1 MPLSIRPKAGEKL
14 VYGFILETNR
24 LLLGTWTLV
33 ITFVLFPFACGG
45 VGLPHAN
52 FSAVVLLRELE
63 TNSLM
68 T

>member
-14 VYGFILETNR
+14 AYGFHSRNKPVA
-24 LLLGTWTLV
+24 LGNV
-33 ITFVLFPFACGG
+33 DACYHIVLFPFACGG
-45 VGLPHAN
+45 VGSPHAN
-52 FSAVVLLRELE
+52 SAVVLLRELE